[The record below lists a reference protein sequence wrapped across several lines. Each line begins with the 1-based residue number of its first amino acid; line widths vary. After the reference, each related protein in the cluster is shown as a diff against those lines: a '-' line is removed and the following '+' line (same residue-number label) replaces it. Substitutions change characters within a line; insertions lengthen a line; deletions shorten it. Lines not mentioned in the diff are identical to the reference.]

1 MARATISSASQASLS
16 AFPVASL
23 VAVREQSWWMAARI
37 MASGS
42 GTRSAVP
49 MIMETKLMRPLPY

>member
-1 MARATISSASQASLS
+1 M
-16 AFPVASL
+16 
-23 VAVREQSWWMAARI
+23 AVRKQSWWMAARI

-49 MIMETKLMRPLPY
+49 MIVERKLM